1 MLTPLFVLLARVR
14 GWIFRTQESADLDTE
29 VEMHLS
35 MLADDLERQGLSR
48 EEAARR
54 ARLAFGGVTQ
64 FKEEQRD
71 RRGLPFVDSL
81 VQDVRYALRLFRRE
95 PTFTAGAVLTL
106 AIGIGANT
114 AVFSLLNGYLRPLP
128 VPSPSE
134 IVTIGAEVRGDENGL
149 RFTFSYPA
157 LRDLRARPLPFADIF
172 AYTPWIGGLQ
182 ADGRVSSFLF
192 SGVTDNFFSGLR
204 LDPAA
209 GRLFARGEGEH
220 PGSPRLLVL
229 GYSCWQ
235 RRFAGDP
242 HVVGKT
248 VRING
253 QAATIIG
260 VVPKTFLG
268 LYSGTEMDGYITIG
282 TLSTLDFSRG
292 SDLFVDREAHMFT
305 VLARVKPGVTIAQ
318 AQQAVEVAA
327 AEIEREHP
335 EAELNRSMR
344 VYPERMAR
352 PFPQRVLSNVVPV
365 ITAFVLGLAGLVLML
380 ACMNVANLLFVRAL
394 SRQRE
399 MAVRAALG
407 ASRRRLVRQS
417 LTESL
422 LLALT
427 GGVAGVALGLL
438 GQRFFVAG
446 IDIGTDFPFAV
457 NFAFDWRV
465 FAYAMLAML
474 VTGVTV
480 GVWPALR
487 ASRTNPSTMLHDG
500 GRSYSGGGRQPVRRL
515 LVVAQVAGALML
527 LIIAGLFVRHLQ
539 RVKQLDLGFET
550 THVLNARLD
559 PHQAGYNDARTSAFY
574 RQLEERV
581 RRWPEVKSASFAFS
595 VPIGY
600 FSLSD
605 AIYVDGR
612 PVPPGEL
619 PPSVN
624 FNRIDGDYFATMQ
637 IPVLEGRVFREADNA
652 PDAHVAIVNRTMAD
666 RFWPGRSPI
675 GQHVRFGKPNAPA
688 TEIVGVVRD
697 AKYVLIFEEPR
708 PYLYVPVDQSTDSM
722 RVLQLRT
729 TVPPASL
736 GPRLEREIHALDP
749 DVPIADLQ
757 TMEASLSGAMGFLL
771 YRLGAYQATAMG
783 ALGLALAMIG
793 IYGVVSFSASQRTR
807 EIGIRVALGAHPG
820 DIARLIL
827 RQGVLLVLGGTVAGV
842 VGAAALTRVMGRF
855 FMMPH
860 ASNVPTVAGITLLLA
875 ALALWACWIPAR
887 RAMKVDPMV
896 ALRHE

>member
-1 MLTPLFVLLARVR
+1 MFTPLFVLLARVR
-14 GWIFRTQESADLDTE
+14 AWIFRTRESADLDTE
-29 VEMHLS
+29 VETHLS
-35 MLADDLERQGLSR
+35 MLAEDLERQGLAP
-48 EEAARR
+48 EDAARR
-54 ARLAFGGVTQ
+54 ARIAFGGVTQ
-64 FKEEQRD
+64 FKEDQRD
-71 RRGLPFVDSL
+71 RRGLPFVDAL

-134 IVTIGAEVRGDENGL
+134 IVTIGGETRGDENSL

-157 LRDLRARPLPFADIF
+157 LRDLRARPLPFSDIF

-192 SGVTDNFFSGLR
+192 SGVTDNFFAGLG

-242 HVVGKT
+242 AVIGKT

-253 QAATIIG
+253 QSATIIG

-282 TLSTLDFSRG
+282 MLAALDLSWG
-292 SDLFVDREAHMFT
+292 SDLFVDRDTRRFT
-305 VLARVKPGVTIAQ
+305 VLARLTPGVTMTQ
-318 AQQAVEVAA
+318 AQQAVDIAA

-335 EAELNRSMR
+335 DAELNRSMR

-352 PFPQRVLSNVVPV
+352 PFPQRVLSSVVPV
-365 ITAFVLGLAGLVLML
+365 ITLFVLGLAGLVLML

-399 MAVRAALG
+399 MAVRAAIG

-422 LLALT
+422 LLALA
-427 GGVAGVALGLL
+427 GGIAGVALGLL

-465 FAYAMLAML
+465 FTYAMLAMV
-474 VTGVTV
+474 VTAVTV

-539 RVKQLDLGFET
+539 RVKQLDLGFEP

-559 PHQAGYNDARTSAFY
+559 PHQAGYDDAGTSAFY
-574 RQLEERV
+574 RKLKERV
-581 RRWPEVKSASFAFS
+581 LRWPEVQSASFAFS
-595 VPIGY
+595 VPLGY
-600 FSLSD
+600 FNLGD
-605 AIYVDGR
+605 TIHVDGR
-612 PVPPGEL
+612 PIQPGESA
-619 PPSVN
+619 PNVT
-624 FNRIDGDYFATMQ
+624 FNRVDGDYFTTMQ
-637 IPVLEGRVFREADNA
+637 IPVLEGRTFRETDNA
-652 PDAHVAIVNRTMAD
+652 PDTRVAIVNRTMAR
-666 RFWPGRSPI
+666 RFWPGRSPL
-675 GQHVRFGKPNAPA
+675 GQHVRLGQADAPA
-688 TEIVGVVRD
+688 WEIVGVVRD

-729 TVPPASL
+729 AVPPASVA
-736 GPRLEREIHALDP
+736 PRLEREIHALDP
-749 DVPIADLQ
+749 DMPIADLQ
-757 TMEASLSGAMGFLL
+757 TMQASLSGAMGFLL

-783 ALGLALAMIG
+783 VLGLALAMIG

-807 EIGIRVALGAHPG
+807 EIGIRVALGANPG
-820 DIARLIL
+820 DVARLIL
-827 RQGVLLVLGGTVAGV
+827 RQGVLLILLGVAAGV